1 VNLVV
6 RMLIPKLSQELVDLV
21 GMRFRISNWF
31 QREDITTDIIYTN
44 KLVYI
49 ISSAVDDTVRVFKEK
64 EAEINRAL
72 SLDEFVD
79 LVKRKYWRENQNYN
93 KLRQI

>member
-1 VNLVV
+1 
-6 RMLIPKLSQELVDLV
+6 MLIPKLSQELVDLV

-64 EAEINRAL
+64 EAEIYRAL

>member
-1 VNLVV
+1 
-6 RMLIPKLSQELVDLV
+6 MLIPKLSQELVDLV

>member
-1 VNLVV
+1 
-6 RMLIPKLSQELVDLV
+6 MLIPKLSQELVDLV

-49 ISSAVDDTVRVFKEK
+49 ISSAVDDIVRVFKEK
-64 EAEINRAL
+64 EAEIYRAL